1 MTKGEKLGV
10 FLISTALLIRAAYLS
25 AMLGMALSTAE
36 IVAILLFALGMGCLL
51 CPKQKGE

>member
-1 MTKGEKLGV
+1 MSKLEKLGV

>member
-1 MTKGEKLGV
+1 MSKLEKLGV
-10 FLISTALLIRAAYLS
+10 FLISTALLIRAMYLS
-25 AMLGMALSTAE
+25 AMLGKALSPTE